1 MSSVRWY
8 WLVPAHHWVRLS
20 CRLNESFSWSYGE
33 FWGSGGPFEAVPD
46 WHKWAWSLHP
56 CVDQS
61 LDTDTLGRGRAFEKG
76 SPSSVQAVFKTRLTI
91 EAICPQPT
99 SSLDKFFFPG
109 WRTGQYIIAPIMFND
124 KSQYVGLT
132 KFIRS
137 PWGQYTYGETVT
149 LKNSS
154 FSTLY
159 LFVPCQEF
167 QSVLFKTFALVH

>member
-1 MSSVRWY
+1 MVLAGSSTSLSHVVMQSEWKLQLILWRV
-8 WLVPAHHWVRLS
+8 LRIGGTLQSCPRLTQVGLITTS
-20 CRLNESFSWSYGE
+20 LCWSIIGYR
-33 FWGSGGPFEAVPD
+33 
-46 WHKWAWSLHP
+46 HL
-56 CVDQS
+56 
-61 LDTDTLGRGRAFEKG
+61 RKG
-76 SPSSVQAVFKTRLTI
+76 ACLWERQPTSVQAVFKTRLTI
-91 EAICPQPT
+91 ETICPQPT
-99 SSLDKFFFPG
+99 SSLDKFFLTG

-124 KSQYVGLT
+124 KSQYLGLT